1 MINNHGGMTGMLN
14 SSIIIAGIPVPWNRV
29 LRVRPQVYI
38 SIFTISVWN
47 LGFEGAFLFTHW
59 SNHHTFIIFH
69 MCSKLLNWESGNL
82 LPMKWPFKNLQGT
95 SSPVHLWKRWEHPP
109 GADPL
114 DDETGPLGWSWW
126 NPRDCHVFSTA
137 PVSFHVCFHGE
148 IMVNSCKIQYLM
160 FLLFSD
166 VSLFLFLDLSQS
178 SMSDHQTIEELSSNH
193 WRIIINYRS
202 EICLEMELYM
212 ILPV

>member
-1 MINNHGGMTGMLN
+1 
-14 SSIIIAGIPVPWNRV
+14 
-29 LRVRPQVYI
+29 
-38 SIFTISVWN
+38 
-47 LGFEGAFLFTHW
+47 
-59 SNHHTFIIFH
+59 
-69 MCSKLLNWESGNL
+69 
-82 LPMKWPFKNLQGT
+82 MKWPFKNLQGT

-137 PVSFHVCFHGE
+137 PVTFHVCFHGE